1 VNGSDDITEPGIIEV
16 RHTADGVEIDLMLPD
31 DLFYFRGHFPG
42 RPILPGVV
50 QIDWAVRFADRYLN
64 IGIGSAQNFQ
74 VKFTSIIEPEQPV
87 TMVLQ
92 RSADGKSVRF
102 KFQDKST
109 ILSSGSIRL
118 EAPS

>member
-1 VNGSDDITEPGIIEV
+1 MNGSDNITEPGISEV
-16 RHTADGVEIDLMLPD
+16 RQIADGVEIDLVLPD

-42 RPILPGVV
+42 HPILPGVV
-50 QIDWAVRFADRYLN
+50 QIDWAVKFADRYLET
-64 IGIGSAQNFQ
+64 GIGSAQNFQ
-74 VKFTSIIEPEQPV
+74 VKFTSIIEPGRPV

-92 RSADGKSVRF
+92 HSADQNSIRF
-102 KFQDKST
+102 KYQNETT